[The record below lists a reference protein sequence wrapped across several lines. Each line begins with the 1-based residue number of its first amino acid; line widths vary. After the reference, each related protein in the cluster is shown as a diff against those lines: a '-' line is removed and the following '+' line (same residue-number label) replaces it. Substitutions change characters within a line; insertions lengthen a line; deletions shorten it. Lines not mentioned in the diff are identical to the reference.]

1 MLTEM
6 PYRHLRNSEQ
16 QNAGLIAPLFI
27 PLNDHKRRDEMNKIL
42 FDSHTH
48 INNDT
53 YTEEEREDLIRE
65 IEESDV
71 KYICDVGF
79 NLESSRLAV
88 EQASRLPWC
97 YATVG
102 YHPHDTKD
110 LSEEVLSEIRRL
122 AGEPKVV
129 AIGEIGL
136 DFHYDLS
143 PRDTQ
148 RYWFRRQIKMANE
161 LGMPIVIHSREAD
174 REVMDILIEEGA
186 FSEERKKLFSD
197 GTPHVDIHCYSGSAE
212 FAKEYLKLGA
222 VIGVDGPLTYKNNR
236 RTIEVV
242 ETVPIES
249 LLIETDA
256 PYLTPVPF
264 RGKPNKSP
272 YVEYVARKVAEIKG
286 ISYEEVAEQTEK
298 NALRFFGLE

>member
-1 MLTEM
+1 MFLE
-6 PYRHLRNSEQ
+6 
-16 QNAGLIAPLFI
+16 AGPCAPLFE
-27 PLNDHKRRDEMNKIL
+27 PMEKIL

-48 INNDT
+48 LNNDT
-53 YTEEEREDLIRE
+53 FTPEEREERIRE

-71 KYICDVGF
+71 KYICDIGF
-79 NLESSRLAV
+79 DMPSSRLAL
-88 EQASRLPWC
+88 ENAMRLPWC
-97 YATVG
+97 YAAVG
-102 YHPHDTKD
+102 MHPHDSKD
-110 LSEEVLSEIRRL
+110 MTEEGLEELRKM
-122 AGEPKVV
+122 AEDPKVV

-148 RYWFRRQIKMANE
+148 RYWFRRQIRLANE
-161 LGMPIVIHSREAD
+161 LNMPIVVHSREAD

-186 FSEERKKLFSD
+186 FSEERKAGFGD

-222 VIGVDGPLTYKNNR
+222 VLGVDGPLTYKNNR
-236 RTIEVV
+236 KTVEVV
-242 ETVPIES
+242 ENVPMES

-264 RGKPNKSP
+264 RGKPNRSP

-286 ISYEEVAEQTEK
+286 MDYEDVAEITLN
-298 NALRFFGLE
+298 NALKFFRID

>member
-1 MLTEM
+1 ME
-6 PYRHLRNSEQ
+6 
-16 QNAGLIAPLFI
+16 
-27 PLNDHKRRDEMNKIL
+27 KIL

-48 INNDT
+48 LNNDT
-53 YTEEEREDLIRE
+53 LTPEERTVLAEE
-65 IEESDV
+65 IEASAV
-71 KYICDVGF
+71 KYICDIGF
-79 NLESSRLAV
+79 DMPSSRIAR
-88 EQASRLPWC
+88 EHANKYSWC
-97 YATVG
+97 YAVVG
-102 YHPHDTKD
+102 MHPHDSKDMTEESLEEIREMTKD
-110 LSEEVLSEIRRL
+110 PR
-122 AGEPKVV
+122 VV

-148 RYWFRRQIKMANE
+148 RYWFRRQIRLANE
-161 LGMPIVIHSREAD
+161 LKMPIVVHSREAD

-186 FSEERKKLFSD
+186 FSEERKAFFAD
-197 GTPHVDIHCYSGSAE
+197 GSPHVDIHCYSGSAE

-222 VIGVDGPLTYKNNR
+222 VLGVDGPLTYKNNKK
-236 RTIEVV
+236 TVAVV
-242 ETVPIES
+242 ETVPLES

-286 ISYEEVAEQTEK
+286 LTYEETAAATLN
-298 NALRFFGLE
+298 NAKKFFGIE

>member
-1 MLTEM
+1 M
-6 PYRHLRNSEQ
+6 
-16 QNAGLIAPLFI
+16 
-27 PLNDHKRRDEMNKIL
+27 L

-48 INNDT
+48 LNNDT
-53 YTEEEREDLIRE
+53 YTEEERAELISE

-71 KYICDVGF
+71 AYICDIGF
-79 NLESSRLAV
+79 DMPSSRLALSH
-88 EQASRLPWC
+88 ARLLPWC
-97 YATVG
+97 WCAVG
-102 YHPHDTKD
+102 MHPHDSKD
-110 LSEEVLSEIRRL
+110 MTEEGMEELREM
-122 AGEPKVV
+122 AADPKVV

-148 RYWFRRQIKMANE
+148 RYWFRRQIRLANE
-161 LGMPIVIHSREAD
+161 LAMPIVVHSREAD

-186 FSEERKKLFSD
+186 FSERRKASFAD
-197 GTPHVDIHCYSGSAE
+197 GSPHVDIHCYSGSAE

-222 VIGVDGPLTYKNNR
+222 MLGVDGPLTYKNNKK
-236 RTIEVV
+236 TIAVV
-242 ETVPIES
+242 ETVPLES

-256 PYLTPVPF
+256 PYLTPVPY

-286 ISYEEVAEQTEK
+286 LTYEKVAKATLDNAK
-298 NALRFFGLE
+298 NFFGIE